1 MDTDLALTV
10 GIVLAV
16 LSVPSLLSAWVDGR
30 APRLG
35 AIMAIAAFAQAH
47 RDRLVEL
54 DVNPLLVGRQGLGAT
69 AVDAVVRFQG

>member
-1 MDTDLALTV
+1 MDTDLVLTV

-35 AIMAIAAFAQAH
+35 AVMAVAALGLIVTALIENPGGYAFNEVPSVMLNTVM
-47 RDRLVEL
+47 RLFE
-54 DVNPLLVGRQGLGAT
+54 
-69 AVDAVVRFQG
+69 

>member
-35 AIMAIAAFAQAH
+35 AIMAIAALGLIVTA
-47 RDRLVEL
+47 LVERPGGYAFNQVPSVML
-54 DVNPLLVGRQGLGAT
+54 KTVLRV
-69 AVDAVVRFQG
+69 FE

>member
-35 AIMAIAAFAQAH
+35 AIMAIAALGLIVTA
-47 RDRLVEL
+47 LVESPGGYAFNQVPSVML
-54 DVNPLLVGRQGLGAT
+54 KTVLRV
-69 AVDAVVRFQG
+69 FE